1 MLDHAFLVV
10 DDNDLDRI
18 SYTAALGAQW
28 TPSQDDRGFNR
39 TTHVLSGGAGGN
51 LSFSFN
57 GVVTY
62 LVVCHVCLTY
72 LSSTGTSVSALG
84 LVPPNSTLPQNVT
97 CAVDGISG
105 TPPPNNVP
113 PSSYFT
119 QLPYCDFSGLS
130 MDQEHTLVISSISD
144 FNLDSILY
152 TIPKNPSRRATP
164 PLSPAHFLIDDTR
177 IDRIKYDSGWQPET
191 IPAHFDFNKT
201 LTVSFGKNIAS
212 SFNFQGMYT
221 IYNVIFGVLG
231 LVRHIPFPL

>member
-1 MLDHAFLVV
+1 VGLTVRRMFSLVV
-10 DDNDLDRI
+10 LAATCHSPLMV
-18 SYTAALGAQW
+18 SYSNL
-28 TPSQDDRGFNR
+28 PRGLR
-39 TTHVLSGGAGGN
+39 VSY
-51 LSFSFN
+51 LSFFHRYFSQCPRA
-57 GVVTY
+57 G
-62 LVVCHVCLTY
+62 
-72 LSSTGTSVSALG
+72 SSKFYSTSECY
-84 LVPPNSTLPQNVT
+84 T
-97 CAVDGISG
+97 CAVDGITG
-105 TPPPNNVP
+105 TSPPNVP